1 VLTANRLRLLG
12 QLAVLTA
19 SRLLVNTGLRMVY
32 PFLPELSRGLN
43 VTLVEMA
50 SLVSLRNFAGLL
62 GPVFS
67 PLSERRGR
75 RPVLVLAMLLFAAGC
90 LVVFFW
96 PSYWFFGLAL
106 AAVSVAKVIFDPA
119 MQAFLGDNVDYRQR
133 GKAISITEMSWAGAF
148 FLGVPAAGLAIQ
160 RFGWSAPFLALGLLG
175 LVGAALIARVIPA
188 ADNRRQHVT
197 SLGQTW
203 RVIRRRRVIWAAAMY
218 ILLVMAANEL
228 ILIVFGG
235 WMEGSFGLTLGALG
249 LASSVIGGAEVTGEL
264 LTGLAV
270 DHFGKRPIV
279 IGTGLLAAAMYFLIP
294 RTSGSLT
301 AALASLF
308 LLFLFFEMAVVG
320 GVPLMTELVP
330 HARGVVMS
338 VVLAAAGVGRA
349 LGALAGPPLWS
360 GLGFRALGA
369 IAAVVMLAAVVIL
382 ARWLREGVDEGA
394 LPAISA
400 GRAEAPG
407 AAPEA

>member
-19 SRLLVNTGLRMVY
+19 SRLLVSTGLRMVY

-43 VTLVEMA
+43 VSLVDMA
-50 SLVSLRNFAGLL
+50 GLVSLRNFAGLL
-62 GPVFS
+62 SPAFS

-119 MQAFLGDNVDYRQR
+119 MQAFLGDNVSYRQR
-133 GKAISITEMSWAGAF
+133 GKAISITELSWAGAF

-160 RFGWSAPFLALGLLG
+160 RFGWPAPFLALGLLG
-175 LVGAALIARVIPA
+175 LGGAFLISRVIPI
-188 ADNRRQHVT
+188 ADRRQQHVT

-203 RVIRRRRVIWAAAMY
+203 LVIRRSRVIWAAAAY

-249 LASSVIGGAEVTGEL
+249 LASGVIGGAEVTGEV

-270 DHFGKRPIV
+270 DHFGKRPI
-279 IGTGLLAAAMYFLIP
+279 IIATGLLASAMYFLIP
-294 RTSGSLT
+294 RTSTSLT
-301 AALASLF
+301 AALGSLF

-330 HARGVVMS
+330 QARGVVMS
-338 VVLAAAGVGRA
+338 VVLAAAGLGRA
-349 LGALAGPPLWS
+349 LGAVAGPLLWS
-360 GLGFRALGA
+360 GLGFPALGA

-382 ARWLREGVDEGA
+382 ARWLREGVDEEA
-394 LPAISA
+394 LPAGA
-400 GRAEAPG
+400 GGRAEAQSVT
-407 AAPEA
+407 PES